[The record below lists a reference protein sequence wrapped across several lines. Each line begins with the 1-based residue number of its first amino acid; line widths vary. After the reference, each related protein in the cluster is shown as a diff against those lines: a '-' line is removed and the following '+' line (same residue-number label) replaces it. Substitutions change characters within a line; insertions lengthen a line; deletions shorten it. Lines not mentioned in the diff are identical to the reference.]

1 MDIVV
6 NVDSWVRAAIGGG
19 MIGAAAALMIIFNG
33 RIAGISG
40 VLGGLVL
47 DRKQAEAPWRALF
60 LGGLMLG
67 ALLVGLARPALAEAT
82 LQTGWIGMIAAGLI
96 VGFGTRMG
104 SGCTSGHGVCG
115 IGRLSQRSIVATC
128 SFMAAGFV
136 TVYVLRHLLGVSS

>member
-6 NVDSWVRAAIGGG
+6 NVDSWIRAAVGGA
-19 MIGAAAALMIIFNG
+19 MIGLAAALMVVFNG
-33 RIAGISG
+33 RIAGVSG
-40 VLGGLVL
+40 VLGGLAL
-47 DRKQAEAPWRALF
+47 DRKGSELPWRALF

-67 ALLVGLARPALAEAT
+67 ALLIMVVRPDLAEAT
-82 LQTGWIGMIAAGLI
+82 LQTGWLGMVVAGLI

-128 SFMAAGFV
+128 TFMIAGFA
-136 TVYVLRHLLGVSS
+136 TVFVLRHLLGGE